1 MSQHSKTRK
10 NNTKNFRERIAN
22 LKYFAVKY
30 LLFEKTNEF
39 YFKTLIK
46 ARHFAKLDFNC
57 NMLFQL

>member
-30 LLFEKTNEF
+30 LLFEKTN
-39 YFKTLIK
+39 
-46 ARHFAKLDFNC
+46 
-57 NMLFQL
+57 